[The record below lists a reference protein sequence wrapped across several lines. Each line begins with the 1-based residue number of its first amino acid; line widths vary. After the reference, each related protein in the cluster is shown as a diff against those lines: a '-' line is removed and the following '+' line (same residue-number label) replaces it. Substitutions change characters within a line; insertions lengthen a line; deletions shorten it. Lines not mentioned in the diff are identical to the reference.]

1 MGNRYGRTEW
11 EVRVSFENCAHTW
24 KILATLLI
32 ERLLLERNWNAL
44 ANGVTTRK
52 DKPQDSSRK
61 SPLKIDHEV
70 VAADDRD
77 ELEGFWSG
85 AIFQGSAGKIMYD
98 GHSLF
103 DLENSEKLKANR

>member
-1 MGNRYGRTEW
+1 M
-11 EVRVSFENCAHTW
+11 
-24 KILATLLI
+24 
-32 ERLLLERNWNAL
+32 
-44 ANGVTTRK
+44 TTRK

-70 VAADDRD
+70 VAADD

-85 AIFQGSAGKIMYD
+85 AIFQGSAGKIMYG